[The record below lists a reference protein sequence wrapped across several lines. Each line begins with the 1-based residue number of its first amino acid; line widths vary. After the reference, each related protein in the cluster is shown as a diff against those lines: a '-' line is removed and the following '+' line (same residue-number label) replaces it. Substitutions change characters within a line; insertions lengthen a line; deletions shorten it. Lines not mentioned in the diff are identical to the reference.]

1 MTGYGFL
8 WIIFAVAFFMYVGYG
23 CVLMYH
29 WFTYGYDQKVAM
41 IASFLYIATG
51 SFALALFAGALV

>member
-1 MTGYGFL
+1 MTGAAFL
-8 WIIFAVAFFMYVGYG
+8 WIIFVVVFLMYVIYG

-29 WFTYGYDQKVAM
+29 WFKFGFDQKVAM
-41 IASFLYIATG
+41 IASFMYVGAG